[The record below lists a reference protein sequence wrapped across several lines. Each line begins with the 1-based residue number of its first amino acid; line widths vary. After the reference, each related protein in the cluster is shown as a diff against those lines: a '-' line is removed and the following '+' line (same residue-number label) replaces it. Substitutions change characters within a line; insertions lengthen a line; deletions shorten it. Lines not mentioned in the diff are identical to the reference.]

1 MGHQLDR
8 TLDELGRTMRGLR
21 EQVKSIPYRREG
33 FKGAHDEFAR
43 AMATLTVALEDAT
56 VTTN

>member
-8 TLDELGRTMRGLR
+8 TLDEVDRTMRSLR
-21 EQVKSIPYRREG
+21 EQMRSIPYRREG

-43 AMATLTVALEDAT
+43 AMATLTVALEDAS
-56 VTTN
+56 VTTT